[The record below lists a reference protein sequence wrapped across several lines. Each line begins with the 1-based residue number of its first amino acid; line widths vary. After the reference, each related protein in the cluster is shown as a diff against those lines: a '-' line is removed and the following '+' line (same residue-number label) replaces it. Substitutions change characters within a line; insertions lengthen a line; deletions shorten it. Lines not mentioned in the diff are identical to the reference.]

1 MPPGERALGKFTQA
15 LSDLRSGNSQ
25 SEAVNLLF
33 EETYT
38 DLKRLAR
45 ERLSRNRPVT
55 ALHTTSLVHESYMR
69 FIGAARL
76 EIQDRG
82 HFMVYAA
89 KVMRSVVID
98 LVRRKSADRRG
109 GGLKLTLGTEID
121 NIVAQEEQVLQVH
134 EALADLAKVD
144 PELVEIVEMRYFAG
158 LSVDEVAQHLGV
170 SPRTV
175 FRQWD
180 KARIVLLDALQE
192 R

>member
-1 MPPGERALGKFTQA
+1 VPTGEYGVGEFTQA
-15 LSDLRSGNSQ
+15 LSDLRSGNSR
-25 SEAVNLLF
+25 SDAVNLLF
-33 EETYT
+33 EETYA
-38 DLKRLAR
+38 DLKRLAH
-45 ERLSRNRPVT
+45 ERLSRGRPVT

-69 FIGAARL
+69 FVGAARL
-76 EIQDRG
+76 ELQDRG

-109 GGLKLTLGTEID
+109 GGFKLTLGTEIE

-134 EALADLAKVD
+134 EALADLGKVD
-144 PELVEIVEMRYFAG
+144 PQLVEIVEMRYFAG

-192 R
+192 V